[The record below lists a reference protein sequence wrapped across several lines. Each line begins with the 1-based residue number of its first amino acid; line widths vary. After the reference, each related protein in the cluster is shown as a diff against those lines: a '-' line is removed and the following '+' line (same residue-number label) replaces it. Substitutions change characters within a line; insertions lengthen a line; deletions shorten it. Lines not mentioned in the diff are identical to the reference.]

1 MTQDS
6 NQSSAGEKAGSPLIE
21 LIKLRKEYGA
31 VVTALENVSFTVD
44 RGEWIAVMGPSGSG
58 KTTLLNMIGCLD
70 SPTAGRVVIEGQT
83 SAVLANGTWR
93 TFGRKKW
100 GSSSSSFI

>member
-31 VVTALENVSFTVD
+31 AVTALENVSFTVD
-44 RGEWIAVMGPSGSG
+44 RGEWIAVDGAVGFRQDDVAEYDRGSRLPDCRPG
-58 KTTLLNMIGCLD
+58 YH
-70 SPTAGRVVIEGQT
+70 
-83 SAVLANGTWR
+83 
-93 TFGRKKW
+93 
-100 GSSSSSFI
+100 